1 MSRVGTTKAYRDNFK
16 LIKWVERP
24 KPSANTVGS
33 EPSVL
38 GTNYAVAPYYVPDIK
53 EFVSPMS
60 GRVLS
65 SRRQVQHEER
75 GYGVRQ
81 CGELK
86 NLSDFDNTARS
97 RERTNDR
104 VIEKAFRKTLEQNPN
119 IKWND

>member
-1 MSRVGTTKAYRDNFK
+1 MTTKAYRENFK
-16 LIKWVERP
+16 LIKWARTAKV
-24 KPSANTVGS
+24 TVMPDEEKGK
-33 EPSVL
+33 
-38 GTNYAVAPYYVPDIK
+38 AAYYVPDIK

-65 SRRQVQHEER
+65 SRKQVQHEER

-86 NLSDFDNTARS
+86 NVSDFDNTARS

-104 VIEKAFRKTLEQNPN
+104 AIEKAFRKTLEKYPN
-119 IKWND
+119 VKWED